1 MTSWAVVCGAG
12 YGKGA
17 LVDANRVEARIQR
30 LEELIERLDE
40 VRRAGEDAYL
50 ADEQQRAA
58 TERWLQVA
66 VQICIDLGTQ
76 LVTEQSARPPSDY
89 ADVFTILGQKGV
101 IPSQLAQRLAD
112 AAKQRNLIVHLYLEI
127 DDRSVFASLAHLD
140 DLREFGS
147 TVEGLAHSEDDSTG
161 D

>member
-1 MTSWAVVCGAG
+1 
-12 YGKGA
+12 
-17 LVDANRVEARIQR
+17 LVDASRVEARIQR

-40 VRRAGEDAYL
+40 VRRVGEEAYL
-50 ADEQQRAA
+50 ANDQQRAA

-89 ADVFTILGQKGV
+89 AEVFEILGEKGV
-101 IPSQLAQRLAD
+101 IPSDLAQRLAD

-127 DDRSVFASLAHLD
+127 DDRFVFASLAHLD
-140 DLREFGS
+140 DLREFAACL
-147 TVEGLAHSEDDSTG
+147 ERLADSEDDSTT
-161 D
+161 DSDA

>member
-1 MTSWAVVCGAG
+1 MVCGAG

-17 LVDANRVEARIQR
+17 LVDADRVEARVQR
-30 LEELIERLDE
+30 LEGLIERLDE
-40 VRRAGEDAYL
+40 VRQAGEDAYL
-50 ADEQQRAA
+50 ANEEQRAA

-76 LVTEQSARPPSDY
+76 LVSEQSAQPPSDY
-89 ADVFTILGQKGV
+89 ADVFTILGQKRA
-101 IPSQLAQRLAD
+101 IPSDLAQRLAE

-127 DDRSVFASLAHLD
+127 DDRAVFASLAHLD

-147 TVEGLAHSEDDSTG
+147 TIERLAHSEDESADP
-161 D
+161 DA

>member
-1 MTSWAVVCGAG
+1 
-12 YGKGA
+12 
-17 LVDANRVEARIQR
+17 LVDADRIEARIQR
-30 LEELIERLDE
+30 LEELVERLDE
-40 VRRAGEDAYL
+40 VRQAGEDAYL

-76 LVTEQSARPPSDY
+76 LVSEQSARPPSDY

-101 IPSQLAQRLAD
+101 IPSELAERLAN

-140 DLREFGS
+140 DLREFAS
-147 TVEGLAHSEDDSTG
+147 SIERLAHSEDDSTA
-161 D
+161 DQDA

>member
-1 MTSWAVVCGAG
+1 M
-12 YGKGA
+12 
-17 LVDANRVEARIQR
+17 VDADRVEARVQR

-40 VRRAGEDAYL
+40 VRQAGEDAYL
-50 ADEQQRAA
+50 ANEEQRAA

-76 LVTEQSARPPSDY
+76 LVSERSARPPSDY

-101 IPSQLAQRLAD
+101 IPSELAQRLAD
-112 AAKQRNLIVHLYLEI
+112 AAKQRNLIMHLYLEI

-140 DLREFGS
+140 DLREFAS
-147 TVEGLAHSEDDSTG
+147 SIERLAHSEDDSTG

>member
-1 MTSWAVVCGAG
+1 M
-12 YGKGA
+12 
-17 LVDANRVEARIQR
+17 VDASRVEARVQR

-40 VRRAGEDAYL
+40 VHRGGEDAYL
-50 ADEQQRAA
+50 ADEQRRAA

-89 ADVFTILGQKGV
+89 SEVFKILGEKGV
-101 IPSQLAQRLAD
+101 IPSDLAHRLAD

-127 DDRSVFASLAHLD
+127 DDRAVFASLAHLD
-140 DLREFGS
+140 DLREFAASLERLAHTDGS
-147 TVEGLAHSEDDSTG
+147 TAGSDA
-161 D
+161 